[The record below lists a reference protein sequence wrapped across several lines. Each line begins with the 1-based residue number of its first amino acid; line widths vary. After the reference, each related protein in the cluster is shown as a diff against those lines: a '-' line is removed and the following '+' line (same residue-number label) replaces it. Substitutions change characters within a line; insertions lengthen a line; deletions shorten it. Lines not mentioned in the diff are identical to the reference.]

1 MSFLNMMHIFFVL
14 NGSMYFFN
22 VMCIRLFNFMFL
34 NMMMNLFH
42 MRLRNCFFF
51 LVCFLLYMVSFLYNS
66 VMNFLRWLV
75 YFRRL

>member
-42 MRLRNCFFF
+42 MRLSNCFFL
-51 LVCFLLYMVSFLYNS
+51 LVSFLLYMVSFLYNS
-66 VMNFLRWLV
+66 VMNFLR
-75 YFRRL
+75 